1 MRGFLLSLLLGC
13 SAWLGAQTLTQ
24 SNLPIVLITTDGGQ
38 EIPDE
43 PKIPASMKIVYRGA
57 GQTTFVS
64 DADNPSYLDY
74 DGRIAIEV
82 RGSSSQALPKKQYGF
97 TTRLPDDS
105 DDLDADLL
113 GMPEES
119 DWIFNGLAFD
129 ASLIR
134 DYLSY
139 NLARQLGEYATRTQY
154 CEIILNGDYIGLYVL
169 QEKIKADAGRV
180 NVIKIAASNNTLP
193 NLSGGYITKA
203 DKTTGGDPVA
213 WSMPSSIPGEWV
225 DFIHE
230 LPKPEN
236 VTADQNAYI
245 QSQFTY
251 LQAVCNNTA
260 ITTGYPSVIDVPS
273 FVDYMILA
281 ELSSNAD
288 SYQFST
294 YFHKDRNGK
303 LRAGP
308 IWDYNLTYG
317 NDLFLWGFNRSH
329 FDVWQFDNGDNQ
341 GASFWKALFNNTKYK
356 CYFARRWNELT
367 QPGGILHPNE
377 LNAYIDSIVA
387 YISEAAGREA
397 ARWGMV
403 PDLPGEIANLK
414 EWLGNRINW
423 ISAQMPPTTPCS
435 NVVVPP
441 LVINRIHYNPGT
453 STNFPNSDE
462 QEFLSIRNTGTAD
475 VNLTGLYFRGTG
487 FVYQFPA
494 NQTLAAGAT
503 IYLANKPAV
512 FQSKYGFAPFGQFT
526 RNLSNKDKDLILADA
541 FGNIVD
547 EVHYYDDA
555 PWPDADG
562 NGYYLR
568 LTDDSLDNALASSW
582 EAVPDTSLGMGED
595 ELNTVS
601 ISPNPANDF
610 VTVTTD
616 IPLEEARLYDLA
628 GRLIKKWTT
637 NTTESRLDVGDLPSG
652 IYLLTGTLDHHTFTS
667 RLIVE

>member
-1 MRGFLLSLLLGC
+1 MRHLFVSFLLCCSL
-13 SAWLGAQTLTQ
+13 WTYAQILTE
-24 SNLPIVLITTDGGQ
+24 SNLPIVWITTDGGQ

-57 GQTTFVS
+57 GQTTYVS
-64 DADNPSYLDY
+64 DATNPDY
-74 DGRIAIEV
+74 IDYNGRIAIEV
-82 RGSSSQALPKKQYGF
+82 RGSSSQALPKKQYSF
-97 TTRLPDDS
+97 TTKLTDDS

-129 ASLIR
+129 PSLIR

-139 NLARQLGEYATRTQY
+139 NLARQLGDYATRTQY

-169 QEKIKADAGRV
+169 QEKIKADSNRV
-180 NVIKIAASNNTLP
+180 NVIKISSSSNTLP

-213 WSMPSSIPGEWV
+213 WSMQSSIPGDWV

-236 VTADQNAYI
+236 VTAEQNAYI

-251 LQAVCNNTA
+251 LQAVSNSTS
-260 ITTGYPSVIDVPS
+260 ITTGYPSVIDIPS
-273 FVDYMILA
+273 FIDYMILA

-317 NDLFLWGFNRSH
+317 NDLFFWGYDRSH
-329 FDVWQFDNGDNQ
+329 YDVWQFGNGDNQ
-341 GASFWKALFNNTKYK
+341 GASFWQTLFNNTTYK
-356 CYFARRWNELT
+356 CYFARRWAELT
-367 QPGGILHPNE
+367 QPNGPLHPDQ
-377 LNAYIDSIVA
+377 LDAFIDNIVA
-387 YISEAAGREA
+387 EISDAA
-397 ARWGMV
+397 AREEERWGTV
-403 PDLPGEIANLK
+403 PDLSGEIINMK
-414 EWLGNRINW
+414 SWLADRVDW
-423 ISAQMPPTTPCS
+423 ISAQMPATTPCS
-435 NVVVPP
+435 NVALPS
-441 LVINRIHYNPGT
+441 LVINRIHYHPDTN
-453 STNFPNSDE
+453 STYPNNDD
-462 QEFLSIRNTGTAD
+462 QEFLSIRNTGTTT
-475 VNLTGLYFRGTG
+475 VNLTGIYFRGTG

-503 IYLANKPAV
+503 VYLASKPAV
-512 FQSKYGFAPFGQFT
+512 FQSKYGFAPFGAFT
-526 RNLSNKDKDLILADA
+526 RNLSNSDKDLILADA
-541 FGNIVD
+541 FGNVID
-547 EVHYYDDA
+547 EVHYYDSA

-562 NGYYLR
+562 NGNYLR
-568 LTDDSLDNALASSW
+568 LINDSYDNALASSW
-582 EAVPDTSLGMGED
+582 EAVSDTTLRVETEAMAVYAV
-595 ELNTVS
+595 T
-601 ISPNPANDF
+601 PNPAHDF
-610 VTVTTD
+610 VTVTTSL
-616 IPLEEARLYDLA
+616 PLQELSLYDLS
-628 GRLIKKWTT
+628 GRLIQTWKPTA
-637 NTTESRLDVGDLPSG
+637 TEAVLNVSELSSG
-652 IYLLTGTLDHHTFTS
+652 VYLLTGKAGATAVRS